1 MLTLKEA
8 AKETG
13 LTRATIYKA
22 IQRGRLLAT
31 KDNNG
36 IIQIDPAE
44 LTKVYKMV
52 KKIDVKQLFRW

>member
-13 LTRATIYKA
+13 QTRATIYKA
-22 IQRGRLLAT
+22 IQSGRLSAT

-36 IIQIDPAE
+36 VLQIDPTE
-44 LTKVYKMV
+44 LNKVYKLLD
-52 KKIDVKQLFRW
+52 KADIKLLFRW